1 MIFVLLIFLIII
13 LLTLDPKYLGIF
25 KVFAL
30 RNLLSKQTTN
40 MVQHG
45 LFIAFILWLVYSMF
59 SDEIQSFFQKS
70 IQEGL
75 ENEYGKVFTAE
86 TTFSWYGDNF
96 VAIQKRD
103 GQGQVNWINDIIK
116 FRNLPENA
124 FSEKNENK
132 NALQEELIKNWKLK
146 FSIEGKEYFVKP
158 TNSARET
165 KEDSGWVYVA
175 FNPDISSDVANLNEG
190 RYDVEWYM
198 KGAKEEK
205 ETPPEESSLPIFT
218 KAPAPAPI
226 PMITPAPST
235 NTTTNKDSAEVDGN
249 MFATTYS
256 TSPDGIDGTITPAP
270 MVSLAPAPMND
281 ALINHAEI
289 EDVDVDTI
297 NPKPV
302 YYEPTK
308 IVYGGLGYKPAYAE
322 MLYLNN
328 YPFEPKSAPIP
339 DYNIKGFC
347 EDSGNLT
354 QTIDDRCQE
363 LPGDVCASTQCCVL
377 VGGEKCVQGDSNGPT
392 KRSVYSDTSIKNKD
406 AYYYMG
412 KCYGNC
418 EEN

>member
-13 LLTLDPKYLGIF
+13 LLTLDPKYLGMF
-25 KVFAL
+25 KIFAL
-30 RNLLSKQTTN
+30 RNLLSKQATS

-59 SDEIQSFFQKS
+59 SDEIQSFFQKPL
-70 IQEGL
+70 QEGL
-75 ENEYGKVFTAE
+75 ENEYGKVFTAKTE
-86 TTFSWYGDNF
+86 FSWYGYNMA
-96 VAIQKRD
+96 AILRQD
-103 GQGQVNWINDIIK
+103 GRQDWVNNIIK

-124 FSEKNENK
+124 FSEENENK
-132 NALQEELIKNWKLK
+132 NALRKELIENWKLK

-165 KEDSGWVYVA
+165 KEDSSWVYVA
-175 FNPDISSDVANLNEG
+175 FNPDISSDVANLNQG

-226 PMITPAPST
+226 PMITPAPAPMVSLT
-235 NTTTNKDSAEVDGN
+235 PA
-249 MFATTYS
+249 
-256 TSPDGIDGTITPAP
+256 PAP
-270 MVSLAPAPMND
+270 MVSLAPAPAPMVSPAPMND

-363 LPGDVCASTQCCVL
+363 LPGDVCASTHCCV
-377 VGGEKCVQGDSNGPT
+377 
-392 KRSVYSDTSIKNKD
+392 
-406 AYYYMG
+406 
-412 KCYGNC
+412 
-418 EEN
+418 

>member
-13 LLTLDPKYLGIF
+13 LLTLDPKYLGMF
-25 KVFAL
+25 KIFAL
-30 RNLLSKQTTN
+30 RNLLSKQTTS

-45 LFIAFILWLVYSMF
+45 LFLAFILWLVYSMF
-59 SDEIQSFFQKS
+59 SDEIQSFFQKPL
-70 IQEGL
+70 QEGL

-86 TTFSWYGDNF
+86 TEFSWYGYNMA
-96 VAIQKRD
+96 AISRQSDLKWL
-103 GQGQVNWINDIIK
+103 QNIIK
-116 FRNLPENA
+116 FRKLSENK
-124 FSEKNENK
+124 FSEENENK
-132 NALQEELIKNWKLK
+132 NALREELIENWKLK

-158 TNSARET
+158 TELGFSLN
-165 KEDSGWVYVA
+165 DSDSWVYVA
-175 FNPDISSDVANLNEG
+175 FNPDISSDVANLNQG
-190 RYDVEWYM
+190 TYDVEWYM
-198 KGAKEEK
+198 KGAKEKK

-226 PMITPAPST
+226 PITTPAPST
-235 NTTTNKDSAEVDGN
+235 NTTINKDSAEVDGN

-256 TSPDGIDGTITPAP
+256 TSPDGIDGSITPAP
-270 MVSLAPAPMND
+270 MVSPAPAPMND

>member
-1 MIFVLLIFLIII
+1 MLFVLLIFLIII
-13 LLTLDPKYLGIF
+13 ILTLDPKYLGIF

-45 LFIAFILWLVYSMF
+45 VFIAFILWLVYSMF
-59 SDEIQSFFQKS
+59 SDEIHNLFQKS

-86 TTFSWYGDNF
+86 TDFSWYSYNMA
-96 VAIQKRD
+96 AISRQRD
-103 GQGQVNWINDIIK
+103 PTWINDIIK

-124 FSEKNENK
+124 FSKKDDNK
-132 NALQEELIKNWKLK
+132 NPLRKELIENWKLK
-146 FSIEGKEYFVKP
+146 FSIEGKDYFVKP
-158 TNSARET
+158 TELGFSLD
-165 KEDSGWVYVA
+165 EDDSWTYVA
-175 FNPDISSDVANLNEG
+175 FDPNISSDVGKYNQG
-190 RYDVEWYM
+190 TYDVEWYM

-205 ETPPEESSLPIFT
+205 ETPPEESSLPFFT
-218 KAPAPAPI
+218 KAPAPAPL
-226 PMITPAPST
+226 PMTKPAP
-235 NTTTNKDSAEVDGN
+235 
-249 MFATTYS
+249 
-256 TSPDGIDGTITPAP
+256 
-270 MVSLAPAPMND
+270 APAPMDFLIQEPIPMLTPAPAPAPSPMNN
-281 ALINHAEI
+281 ALISHAEI

>member
-1 MIFVLLIFLIII
+1 MLFVLLIFLIII
-13 LLTLDPKYLGIF
+13 ILTLDPKYLGIF

-45 LFIAFILWLVYSMF
+45 VFIAFILWLVYSMF
-59 SDEIQSFFQKS
+59 SDEIHNLFQKS

-86 TTFSWYGDNF
+86 TEFSWYSYNMAAISRQGDPKWLQN
-96 VAIQKRD
+96 
-103 GQGQVNWINDIIK
+103 IIK
-116 FRNLPENA
+116 FRKLSENE
-124 FSEKNENK
+124 FSEENENK
-132 NALQEELIKNWKLK
+132 NALREELIENWKLK

-158 TNSARET
+158 TELEFSLNDSNS
-165 KEDSGWVYVA
+165 WVYVA
-175 FNPDISSDVANLNEG
+175 FNPDISSDVGKYNQEK
-190 RYDVEWYM
+190 YDVEWYM

-205 ETPPEESSLPIFT
+205 ETPPEEFSLPFFT
-218 KAPAPAPI
+218 KAPAPAPL
-226 PMITPAPST
+226 PMTKPAP
-235 NTTTNKDSAEVDGN
+235 
-249 MFATTYS
+249 
-256 TSPDGIDGTITPAP
+256 
-270 MVSLAPAPMND
+270 APAPMDFLIQEPIPMLTPAPAPAPSPMNN
-281 ALINHAEI
+281 ALISHAEI

>member
-1 MIFVLLIFLIII
+1 MLFVLLIFLIII
-13 LLTLDPKYLGIF
+13 ILTLDPKYLGIF

-45 LFIAFILWLVYSMF
+45 VFIAFILWLVYSMF
-59 SDEIQSFFQKS
+59 SDEIHSLFQKS

-86 TTFSWYGDNF
+86 TEFSWYSYNMAAISRQGDPKWLQN
-96 VAIQKRD
+96 
-103 GQGQVNWINDIIK
+103 IIK
-116 FRNLPENA
+116 FRKLSENE
-124 FSEKNENK
+124 FSQENENK
-132 NALQEELIKNWKLK
+132 NALREELIENWKLK
-146 FSIEGKEYFVKP
+146 FSIEGKEFFVKP
-158 TNSARET
+158 TQLGFSLDDDDT
-165 KEDSGWVYVA
+165 WIYVA
-175 FNPDISSDVANLNEG
+175 FDPNISSDVGKYNQG

-198 KGAKEEK
+198 KGGKEEE
-205 ETPPEESSLPIFT
+205 ETPPSKEFSLPFFT
-218 KAPAPAPI
+218 KAPAPAPAPL
-226 PMITPAPST
+226 PMTKPAP
-235 NTTTNKDSAEVDGN
+235 
-249 MFATTYS
+249 
-256 TSPDGIDGTITPAP
+256 
-270 MVSLAPAPMND
+270 APAPMDFLIQEPIPMLTPAPAPSPSPINN
-281 ALINHAEI
+281 ALISHAEI